1 MLNTEYKKVALE
13 ENERVLDQYKEKYT
27 ETINRTTVLHN
38 YKESAV
44 SILKIVEEYYN
55 SLANVPIDITKKI
68 SEIILRRKEFEKEV
82 KDLKIESK
90 KAENISGGI
99 AGAGVATGA
108 GIAAFGPS
116 AAMAV
121 ATTFG
126 TASTGTAIASLS
138 GAAATNAALA
148 WIGGGALT
156 AGGGGMVAGEAFLAM
171 AGPVGWFIGGVAL
184 LGGGLLANSKNKE
197 IAEKAENQ
205 TKQMKKEIDY
215 LNRVKTKVNAEINA
229 IYPLNTGVISIVNRF
244 IRKENHD
251 YNIFSDE
258 EKMDFMCLINSAL
271 ALSERIKVK
280 IE

>member
-55 SLANVPIDITKKI
+55 SLANVPIDITKKM

-82 KDLKIESK
+82 KNLKVESK

-99 AGAGVATGA
+99 AGAGVAAGA

-148 WIGGGALT
+148 WIGGGALA

-244 IRKENHD
+244 IRKENRD

-258 EKMDFMCLINSAL
+258 EKMEFMCLINSAR
-271 ALSERIKVK
+271 ALSERIQVK